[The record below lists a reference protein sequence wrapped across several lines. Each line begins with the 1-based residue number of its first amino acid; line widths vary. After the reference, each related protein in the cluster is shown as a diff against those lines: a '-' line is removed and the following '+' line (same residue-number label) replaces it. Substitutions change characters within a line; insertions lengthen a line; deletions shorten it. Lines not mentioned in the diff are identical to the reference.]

1 MSLRAR
7 LVIGLVTLAAVGLL
21 VLGAVTYGAL
31 SNFEVN
37 RVDDQASS
45 AIGPAVQA
53 LRRKGAFTAAEA
65 DAIRE
70 VPGNVPG
77 TIGAPLVPAIGEG
90 GRGGPGGFPGDPD
103 RGRGDDRPDPPPS
116 GTYAEQRTAAGEVAG
131 HTFLGLTPGEAQPA
145 VPTLPKDIQRGEPTT
160 ISSGGKRYRVYAKA
174 TPQLPDQTT
183 IVAIPFTEVDATL
196 NQLLLVEGLVIA
208 AVLAAMGVAAW
219 WTVGIGLRPLDR
231 FGETAGAIAGGDLS
245 RRVEPAEPRT
255 EVGRLGLALN
265 AMLGRLEEAFA
276 ERRASEERLRRFLAD
291 ASHELRTPLASI
303 RGYAEL
309 FRIGAAREGPDVEK
323 AMSRIEDESARMG
336 VLVEDLLALARLDE
350 VRDQHREPVDM
361 TQLAG
366 DAVDDAR
373 AVAPDREIALNTGH
387 NGDVVLDG
395 DPAQLRQ
402 VLANLMRNALVH
414 TPAGTP
420 IEVSV
425 EAVADVRV
433 ARLEVRD
440 HGPGLPAG
448 DPAELFGR
456 FWRADPGRGR
466 GRAGAGLGLSIVA
479 AIVAAHGGRAEA
491 ADAPGGGARFTVTLP
506 LDAPPAPDEEG
517 EV

>member
-7 LVIGLVTLAAVGLL
+7 LVIGLVSLAAVGLL

-31 SNFEVN
+31 STFEVN
-37 RVDDQASS
+37 RVDDQATA
-45 AIGPAVQA
+45 AIAPAVRQ
-53 LRRKGAFTAAEA
+53 LRQKGYITGGDPDPA
-65 DAIRE
+65 R
-70 VPGNVPG
+70 
-77 TIGAPLVPAIGEG
+77 GAPGGGGAPFLPALGEG
-90 GRGGPGGFPGDPD
+90 RPRGPGGPDDHGD
-103 RGRGDDRPDPPPS
+103 GRPDPPPS
-116 GTYAEQRTAAGEVAG
+116 GTYAQQRTATGAIAGG
-131 HTFLGLTPGEAQPA
+131 TFLGVTQGETQPTA
-145 VPTLPKDIQRGEPTT
+145 PTLPADVARGEPET
-160 ISSGGKRYRVYAKA
+160 ISSNGKRYRVYAAA
-174 TPQLPDQTT
+174 TPGLVGETT
-183 IVAIPFTEVDATL
+183 LVAIPFTEVDATL
-196 NQLLLVEGLVIA
+196 NQLLLVEGIVIA
-208 AVLAAMGVAAW
+208 AVLAALGFAAW

-231 FGETAGAIAGGDLS
+231 IGETAGAIAGGDLA

-350 VRDQHREPVDM
+350 VRDQHREPVD
-361 TQLAG
+361 LAELAA

-373 AVAPDREIALNTGH
+373 AVAPDREIELSGSDALII
-387 NGDVVLDG
+387 DG

-402 VLANLMRNALVH
+402 VLANLVRNALVH

-420 IEVSV
+420 IEVTVHS
-425 EAVADVRV
+425 VADARE

-440 HGPGLPAG
+440 HGPGLPSG
-448 DPAELFGR
+448 DPAELFER

-479 AIVAAHGGRAEA
+479 AIVAAHGGHAEA
-491 ADAPGGGARFTVTLP
+491 ADAPDGGARFTVTLP
-506 LDAPPAPDEEG
+506 LHAARGADGKPTELP
-517 EV
+517 VS

>member
-7 LVIGLVTLAAVGLL
+7 LVIGLVALAAVGLL

-31 SNFEVN
+31 SKYEVD
-37 RVDDQASS
+37 RIDDQA
-45 AIGPAVQA
+45 AAAVKPAVRA
-53 LRRKGAFTAAEA
+53 LVRDHVITGA
-65 DAIRE
+65 DADTVRE
-70 VPGNVPG
+70 APGDPPR
-77 TIGAPLVPAIGEG
+77 GAPFIPAIGE
-90 GRGGPGGFPGDPD
+90 RRPRGPGGPDD
-103 RGRGDDRPDPPPS
+103 RGEGRPDPPPS
-116 GTYAEQRTAAGEVAG
+116 GTYAQQRAADGSVVDG
-131 HTFLGLTPGEAQPA
+131 TFLGVNAGE
-145 VPTLPKDIQRGEPTT
+145 TLPAKPELPADLERGDHAT
-160 ISSGGKRYRVYAKA
+160 IDSNGTRYRVYAA
-174 TPQLPDQTT
+174 PTPQLPAQTT
-183 IVAIPFTEVDATL
+183 VVAVPISEVDATL
-196 NQLLLVEGLVIA
+196 DRLLLIEGLVIA
-208 AVLAAMGVAAW
+208 AVLAALGLAAW

-231 FGETAGAIAGGDLS
+231 IGETAGAIAGGDLA

-265 AMLGRLEEAFA
+265 AMLARLEQAFA

-350 VRDQHREPVDM
+350 VRDAHREPVDLSA
-361 TQLAG
+361 LAG

-373 AVAPDREIALNTGH
+373 AVAPDREIEL
-387 NGDVVLDG
+387 VVDGGSIVVDG
-395 DPAQLRQ
+395 DPGQLRQ

-420 IEVSV
+420 IEVTVDSP
-425 EAVADVRV
+425 ADARD

-440 HGPGLPAG
+440 HGHGLPTD
-448 DPAELFGR
+448 DPDELFDR

-479 AIVAAHGGRAEA
+479 AIVSAHGGRAVA
-491 ADAPGGGARFTVTLP
+491 ANAPDGGARFTVTLP
-506 LDAPPAPDEEG
+506 LRAAGAPERPAP
-517 EV
+517 VRSAR